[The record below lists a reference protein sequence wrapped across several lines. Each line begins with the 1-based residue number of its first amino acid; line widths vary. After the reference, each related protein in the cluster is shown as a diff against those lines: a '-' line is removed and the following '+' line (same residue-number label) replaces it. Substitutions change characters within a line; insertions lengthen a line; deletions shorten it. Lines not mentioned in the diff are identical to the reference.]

1 MFLGRY
7 HHTID
12 AKGRL
17 SIPGKYRD
25 VLARREGGGL
35 VVTKDPDRCLVVLPL
50 DEWKRLADKI
60 KSIPGTVQVVK
71 DYKRFVHGEAVD
83 CTLDRQG
90 RILIPPDLR
99 QFAQLDRDVMLVGV
113 DDHFEVWSLNRWESK
128 AEQMARDIDQIAGA
142 IAGYGV

>member
-7 HHTID
+7 HHTVD

-113 DDHFEVWSLNRWESK
+113 DDHFEVWSLDRWESK